1 MSSITIHKMDD
12 LLARELKSR
21 AKSESVSVNALVK
34 QLLSESL
41 GIKVPEEPPHKKD
54 FAEFLGVWSE
64 KDAKE
69 FEENISDMSAVNPE
83 DWK

>member
-1 MSSITIHKMDD
+1 MDD
-12 LLARELKSR
+12 QLSRELRNR

-54 FAEFLGVWSE
+54 FAEFLGVWS
-64 KDAKE
+64 KDEANE
-69 FEENISDMSAVNPE
+69 FEKNISDMSVVNPE